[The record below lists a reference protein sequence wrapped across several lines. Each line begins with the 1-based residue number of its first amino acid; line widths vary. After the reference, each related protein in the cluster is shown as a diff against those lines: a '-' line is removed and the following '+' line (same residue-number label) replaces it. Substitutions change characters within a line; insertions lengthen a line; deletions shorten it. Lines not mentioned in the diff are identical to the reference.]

1 MTKQGEDTDFTLRVR
16 PRGGSGRNAMWQ
28 WEVYASGNALPIQK
42 GVYKG
47 AEVKAFDL
55 ARAAMLRQTTR
66 RCHPAKLA

>member
-1 MTKQGEDTDFTLRVR
+1 
-16 PRGGSGRNAMWQ
+16 MWQ